1 MKTIKRVF
9 LVIATLVLIFILW
22 GLFFNDGGI
31 LRTAYNALI
40 NPVNKTWQTITGD
53 SSDSSKLLPNWGDA
67 KVKTDTNWSEQ
78 DKGFKN

>member
-31 LRTAYNALI
+31 LRTAYNALT

-53 SSDSSKLLPNWGDA
+53 SSATLLPDWGTAD
-67 KVKTDTNWSEQ
+67 VETDTNWSDQ
-78 DKGFKN
+78 DSGF